1 MHLHLPDIDEFAH
14 LNSPI
19 HSWDARVKIVSLLCL
34 IISIVILDKILPA
47 LLGFSL
53 CVILAFISRIPFR
66 FLFAYLRWVIFFA
79 LFFVI
84 IMPLTVAGDEIAR
97 FYFLSISKDGI
108 ELGFLIALRAISVAM
123 IIFPMVGTSRFA
135 VTMKA
140 LQNLKIP
147 DKLIQMVVF
156 AYRYIF
162 IFIEEIERMFTAA
175 RVRAFREK
183 TDLNTLRTV
192 GFILG
197 MLFVLSYERA
207 KRVYDAMLARGYTG
221 NLKILHEF
229 NLCFRDFVKGFIIV
243 ALAILLQVVA
253 YLL

>member
-1 MHLHLPDIDEFAH
+1 MHLHLPEIDEFAH

-34 IISIVILDKILPA
+34 VISIVLLDKIL
-47 LLGFSL
+47 LVLSGFFF
-53 CVILAFISRIPFR
+53 CVILVFISRIPIR
-66 FLFAYLRWVIFFA
+66 FLFAYLRWALFFS

-84 IMPLTVAGDEIAR
+84 IMPLTVEGDEIK
-97 FYFLSISKDGI
+97 FYFLSISRDGI
-108 ELGFLIALRAISVAM
+108 ELGFLIALRAISAVM
-123 IIFPMVGTSRFA
+123 IIFPMVGTSKFV

-162 IFIEEIERMFTAA
+162 IFIEEVERMFTAA
-175 RVRAFREK
+175 KTRAFQEK
-183 TDLNTLRTV
+183 TNLHTLRTV

-197 MLFVLSYERA
+197 MLFVRSYERA
-207 KRVYDAMLARGYTG
+207 MRVHDAMLARGYTG

-229 NLCFRDFVKGFIIV
+229 NLCSKDFVKGFIIIV
-243 ALAILLQVVA
+243 VAILLQVA
-253 YLL
+253 GYIL

>member
-1 MHLHLPDIDEFAH
+1 MHLHLPEIDEFAH
-14 LNSPI
+14 LKSPI

-34 IISIVILDKILPA
+34 IISIVLLDKILPA
-47 LLGFSL
+47 ILGFSF
-53 CVILAFISRIPFR
+53 CVMLVFISRMPIR
-66 FLFAYLRWVIFFA
+66 FLFAYLRWAFLFS

-84 IMPLTVAGDEIAR
+84 IMPLTVEGDEIAK
-97 FYFLSISKDGI
+97 FYFLSISRDGI
-108 ELGFLIALRAISVAM
+108 ELGFLIALRAISAVLLV
-123 IIFPMVGTSRFA
+123 FPMVGTAKFV

-162 IFIEEIERMFTAA
+162 IFIEEVERMFTAA
-175 RVRAFREK
+175 KARAFQEK
-183 TDLNTLRTV
+183 TDMHTLRTV

-197 MLFVLSYERA
+197 MLFVRSYERA
-207 KRVYDAMLARGYTG
+207 RRVYDAMLARGYTG

-229 NLCFRDFVKGFIIV
+229 NLCSKDFIKGFVIIV
-243 ALAILLQVVA
+243 MAILLQVA
-253 YLL
+253 GYIL